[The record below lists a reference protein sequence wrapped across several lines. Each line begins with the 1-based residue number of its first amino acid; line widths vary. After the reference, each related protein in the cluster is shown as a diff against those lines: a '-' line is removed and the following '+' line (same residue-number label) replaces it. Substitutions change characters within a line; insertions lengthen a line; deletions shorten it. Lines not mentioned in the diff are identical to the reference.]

1 MLQKIETE
9 NRILVVILLILTAY
23 AFSIGMRMY
32 WPMHFADSASMHY
45 NNVLMINTNDGYF
58 FASGAKEMLEGVM
71 SSDKIRAYAHSFGL
85 TELTA
90 VITQVL
96 PFSLE
101 TVILYMPAFIASLVV
116 IPIVLT
122 GRLMGHTLLGFLAA
136 LIGGIAWSY
145 YNRTM
150 VGYYDSD
157 MFAIFL
163 QFTIFYTFLYVAY
176 KKDLRGII
184 FAALLMSVYP
194 YFYPQGLTITYAMFI
209 IFVLYMIFEYK
220 GWIQTNETSGFHEN
234 AISLY
239 GSIIL
244 LSITLMTTLPITL
257 RSALF
262 LFVFILLLKIRL
274 KEKYLLYTA
283 LAFFIGIFF
292 FSNLFSLIEDKVLSY
307 IDRGVELK
315 GLHFYQV
322 IQTVREAGAIPM
334 STIANRI
341 SGSSIGLLIS
351 FLGFILLVVR
361 HKPFIISL
369 PLIGI
374 GLFSYIGGLRF
385 TVYAVPIAA
394 LSAVYFF
401 WVIGTFFKDNKM
413 KYIFVLLG
421 TVAMLYPN
429 ITHIVSYKVP
439 TVLNKAEVEDLVKLD
454 NISSRDDYTIAWWDY
469 GYPIWYYSDT
479 STLIDGGKHHN
490 DNFIVSKIMQT
501 SSPELAA
508 NLSRL
513 AIETYV
519 DSNYKTVANTLF
531 KNRQEDQLD
540 PNIFLSELEDPNY
553 KLPKKTRDV
562 YLYLPYRM
570 MRIFPTVA
578 VFGNLDLTTGKE
590 ERKIAF
596 YPTQAVSN
604 KDGII
609 TFKNGITFNINKGVL
624 RLGNQ
629 EENVKHFVMT
639 QNIQEGKIKIQSQL
653 YHVDGEYAV
662 VYMQSYG
669 EFVVMD
675 SETFNSTYVQMF
687 MLKKYDPN
695 LFELVVSSPYSKIY
709 RLKK

>member
-1 MLQKIETE
+1 MLQVKEIE
-9 NRILVVILLILTAY
+9 NRISIVILLILLAY
-23 AFSIGMRMY
+23 LFSIGARLY
-32 WPMHFADSASMHY
+32 WPMHFSDTASMYY

-58 FASGAKEMLEGVM
+58 FASGAKDIIDGV
-71 SSDKIRAYAHSFGL
+71 SPQDKQRVFAFNIGVSEF
-85 TELTA
+85 TA
-90 VITQVL
+90 FIAQVL

-101 TVILYMPAFIASLVV
+101 TVILYMPSFIASLVV
-116 IPIVLT
+116 VPIVLT
-122 GRLMGHTLLGFLAA
+122 GRLMEHTLLGFFAA

-157 MFAIFL
+157 MFAILL
-163 QFTIFYTFLYVAY
+163 QFSLFYSFLYVAY
-176 KKDLRGII
+176 KKDLRGVVFSGLLI
-184 FAALLMSVYP
+184 FVYP

-209 IFVLYMIFEYK
+209 MLVLYLISEYR
-220 GWIQTNETSGFHEN
+220 GWIKVRETNDLNEGAFF
-234 AISLY
+234 LY

-244 LSITLMTTLPITL
+244 LSIAFMITLPLSL
-257 RSALF
+257 RAALF
-262 LFVFILLLKIRL
+262 TLTLILLLKMRL
-274 KEKYLLYTA
+274 KEKYILYVT
-283 LAFFIGIFF
+283 LVFFIGFLFF
-292 FSNLFSLIEDKVLSY
+292 GNVFSMIQDRVLSY
-307 IDRGVELK
+307 TGRGLELE

-351 FLGFILLVVR
+351 FFGFVLLVLR
-361 HKPFIISL
+361 HKPFIIGL
-369 PLIGI
+369 PLIGV

-394 LSAVYFF
+394 LSAIYFF
-401 WVIGTFFKDNKM
+401 WIVGTFFKDNRM
-413 KYIFVLLG
+413 KYVFVFLG
-421 TVAMLYPN
+421 TAAMLYPN
-429 ITHIVSYKVP
+429 IQHIIDYKVP
-439 TVLNKAEVEDLVKLD
+439 TVLNKTEVEDLVKLD
-454 NISSRDDYTIAWWDY
+454 NISSREDYTLAWWDY

-501 SSPELAA
+501 SSPNLAA

-519 DSNYKTVANTLF
+519 ASNYKTVANTLF
-531 KNRQEDQLD
+531 KNRQKDQID
-540 PNIFLSELEDPNY
+540 PNVLLAELEDPNY
-553 KLPKKTRDV
+553 RLPEKTRDI

-578 VFGNLDLTTGKE
+578 VFGNLDLTTGSE
-590 ERKIAF
+590 ERKVVF

-604 KDGII
+604 KEGLL
-609 TFKNGITFNINKGVL
+609 TFSNGIMFDTKRGVV
-624 RLGNQ
+624 RLGQQ
-629 EENVKHFVMT
+629 EEAVKHFIMT
-639 QNIQEGKIKIQSQL
+639 QNTKEGKVHLQSQL
-653 YHVDGEYAV
+653 YHADGEFAII
-662 VYMQSYG
+662 YMRSYG
-669 EFVVMD
+669 QFVVMD

-687 MLKKYDPN
+687 MLEKYDQN

-709 RLKK
+709 KLKK